1 MTKRLPNFTYSEMKR
16 PMASNMRKMERIVK
30 LLGVNKLSVLSF
42 FSCLFL
48 KFGICDYYVFIL
60 RLLSIREPIRASW
73 QHDEGLIIA
82 R

>member
-1 MTKRLPNFTYSEMKR
+1 MTKWLPNFAYSEMKR
-16 PMASNMRKMERIVK
+16 PMNSNMRKMEQIVK
-30 LLGVNKLSVLSF
+30 LLGVNKLSVLRF

-48 KFGICDYYVFIL
+48 KFEICDYYVFIL

-73 QHDEGLIIA
+73 QHDEGLIVA